1 LHKLDIL
8 FPFHRNDNFFIEALN
23 SILESKFKDYR
34 LILIDDTIEN
44 STKINF
50 DFLTKKEIDYIY
62 LRTPG
67 NVGYGYS
74 LKKGT
79 EYIEAPFVAL
89 MNSDDCIHP
98 ERFSIQMEFIK
109 DSDLNFCKM
118 KKYSQTQ
125 KHLASLMGESFGP
138 RYDPIFLLLG
148 SYGANATWLM
158 KSEWWLK
165 NSFFDPYYGLDWRIA
180 LKTFPY
186 SKISFTNLELY
197 FYRSHK
203 DQYSKKSRKRSEYD
217 QIFSEWC
224 EFAEK
229 YNLGVINRELF
240 DLIILPEMANSS
252 QPYEALSNFSKAILD
267 YTEINKIFIPDIVF
281 KQLISRRMFIYS
293 LTHLYKPIAVF
304 KIYINNR
311 KFLFEFIRDLCQIQ
325 LSNNRIINK
334 IDFFKR

>member
-1 LHKLDIL
+1 MHKLDIL

-118 KKYSQTQ
+118 KKYSFICI
-125 KHLASLMGESFGP
+125 LYFSLKAAIEEIS
-138 RYDPIFLLLG
+138 LQG
-148 SYGANATWLM
+148 SYC
-158 KSEWWLK
+158 SD
-165 NSFFDPYYGLDWRIA
+165 FQ
-180 LKTFPY
+180 
-186 SKISFTNLELY
+186 NL
-197 FYRSHK
+197 
-203 DQYSKKSRKRSEYD
+203 
-217 QIFSEWC
+217 QIG
-224 EFAEK
+224 FAFR
-229 YNLGVINRELF
+229 LL
-240 DLIILPEMANSS
+240 
-252 QPYEALSNFSKAILD
+252 
-267 YTEINKIFIPDIVF
+267 
-281 KQLISRRMFIYS
+281 
-293 LTHLYKPIAVF
+293 H
-304 KIYINNR
+304 
-311 KFLFEFIRDLCQIQ
+311 
-325 LSNNRIINK
+325 
-334 IDFFKR
+334 